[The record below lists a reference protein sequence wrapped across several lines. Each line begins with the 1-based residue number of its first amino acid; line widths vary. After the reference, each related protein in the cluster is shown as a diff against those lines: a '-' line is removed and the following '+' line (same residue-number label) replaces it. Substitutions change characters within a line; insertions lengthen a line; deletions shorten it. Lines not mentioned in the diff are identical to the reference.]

1 MHIAGSRFDKCA
13 HAALGQRWF
22 CENDTARTT
31 FYVCALASYS
41 HTATC
46 IATTLLHRGC
56 RCCCVS
62 SWLAVPITAISAETV
77 ILSPSYHR
85 RRRRILAR
93 DIIAAAT
100 AMRCVSVCRAYLW
113 GGCSRQGQG
122 QGQRKRQS
130 QSQSQSR
137 SHRRSQS
144 QS

>member
-13 HAALGQRWF
+13 HAALGQRWLV

-62 SWLAVPITAISAETV
+62 SWLAVPITAIVPS
-77 ILSPSYHR
+77 SPSSYTCEGHNSCSNSNALR
-85 RRRRILAR
+85 ICLSRIL
-93 DIIAAAT
+93 
-100 AMRCVSVCRAYLW
+100 VGWL
-113 GGCSRQGQG
+113 
-122 QGQRKRQS
+122 QS
-130 QSQSQSR
+130 SGPGPRPEKEAESESESESESQTESESELE
-137 SHRRSQS
+137 SESE
-144 QS
+144 